1 MKKRSKICLAALV
14 SIVVIPAL
22 LFLGMYFQVTRE
34 TAKRIQKGV
43 IREVIGSESPVF
55 YDDGETPIGVFFGT
69 THRQYVPYSQIPR
82 DFIKA
87 IVAAEDHDF
96 FAHRG
101 FELKGILRALITNLK
116 AGKVVQGGSTLTQQ
130 TAKNIFKREKRSYRT
145 KLKELIQAFLLE
157 RQYTKQEILEMYANQ
172 FFVTGFGKGLQI
184 AAQYFFDKN
193 AKELDLVESA
203 FIAGSV
209 KSPNRYN
216 PFIKKTEEERKE
228 ALRLARLRK
237 DYVLKNMLNLHFI
250 TRDQYRQAKAREIP
264 FKEGKIT
271 YRLNVILDYVRDQLE
286 SPFFKRIL
294 SDQGID
300 NIATSGIKIYTS
312 INRDIQD
319 AALQSIRRHL
329 PGLDVQL
336 AGYDQQER
344 QKEYERL
351 EKLGLLSDDHD
362 GQLPFL
368 ARITHIDASDQKNT
382 MIISWENGGGVIGFQ
397 GLRPVV
403 EPWLKWKLGKGARF
417 TGPRVPSF
425 LASFHK
431 GDQVA
436 VKWVPGE
443 GTGKERE
450 LQLAVFP
457 ELEGGI
463 VVLHEGM
470 IKAMVGGFSNRYF
483 NRAVDAKR
491 QLGSIFKPIV
501 YTAAMQLKWN
511 PLDALMNERDLFPFE
526 KTYYSPRPDHE
537 PEQEK
542 VSMAWAGAKS
552 ENLATVWLL
561 YHLTDHLNMSEFR
574 QVVHLLGLDRKEDES
589 SLQYK
594 RRIRD
599 RRGVVVNREAL
610 LEAAFEQA
618 KKEVEPD
625 IIFSGKEDMLET
637 MHRLHYRIPETASSQ
652 LDVGK
657 DQILRLDYTR
667 LNGLNLE
674 MKRHWTELA
683 MALQTPTEMVSTTKK
698 SLLVRHFYWVQKGDT
713 PPGRMI
719 YTENPGAI
727 PHTVLLPVQPEELV
741 GIGSLP
747 KMEEIWV
754 DDLLASW
761 TIDELQANLKRKY
774 KELHARNRY
783 DLDVLFWIR
792 DFKTLVNLSYVAYLG
807 KKMGI
812 GTRLD
817 PVLSFPLGANAISI
831 LEAATA
837 YQAIMTGRVFPLSET
852 SEPQPAPVITK
863 IVDRDGETIWAYKE
877 MPDAVLE
884 QDAAESVREIL
895 KKVMEVGTGL
905 TARDAVDVEGH
916 HLPLYGKTGTSNRF
930 TNSSFVGFIPAPANP
945 TGELKF
951 RNGYV
956 VASYVGYDDNRPMK
970 GQHFA
975 IYGSS
980 GALPLWIDTMNAIA
994 HIPRYKDAV
1003 DMEAIA
1009 MHAPGGVPVCAKGL
1023 QAVPVSP
1030 LHGMA
1035 VNLQE
1040 TRDGSNPIT
1049 FLCAPAEI
1057 SGEAYRLRRKFAPSG
1072 LLAFVE

>member
-1 MKKRSKICLAALV
+1 MKKKTKIILVALV
-14 SIVVIPAL
+14 SAVVIPAL
-22 LFLGMYFQVTRE
+22 LLLGISFQVTRE
-34 TAKRIQKGV
+34 TAKRIQKGA
-43 IREVIGSESPVF
+43 IRDVIGSESPVF

-82 DFIKA
+82 DFVKA

-96 FAHRG
+96 FAHHG
-101 FELKGILRALITNLK
+101 FELKGILRALITNLI

-130 TAKNIFKREKRSYRT
+130 TAKNIFKREKRSYRA

-184 AAQYFFDKN
+184 AAQYFFDKD
-193 AKELDLVESA
+193 AKDLDLVESA

-216 PFIKKTEEERKE
+216 PFIKKTEGERKE
-228 ALRLARLRK
+228 AIRLARLRK

-250 TRDQYRQAKAREIP
+250 TREQYRQAKAREIP

-286 SPFFKRIL
+286 APFFKRIL

-312 INRDIQD
+312 INREMQD
-319 AALQSIRRHL
+319 AALQSLRYHL

-344 QKEYERL
+344 QKEYEKL
-351 EKLGLLSDDHD
+351 EKLGLLDNDHN
-362 GQLPFL
+362 GHLPFL
-368 ARITHIDASDQKNT
+368 ARITNIDAHDQKGT
-382 MIISWENGGGVIGFQ
+382 MIVSWKNGGGIIGYQ
-397 GLRPVV
+397 GLKPVL
-403 EPWLKWKLGKGARF
+403 EAWLKWKLGRQASF
-417 TGPRVPSF
+417 TGQRVHSF

-431 GDQVA
+431 GDLVA
-436 VKWVPGE
+436 VKWGPGE
-443 GTGKERE
+443 ETGKERE

-501 YTAAMQLKWN
+501 YTAAMELKWN
-511 PLDALMNERDLFPFE
+511 PLDPLVNKRDLFPFE
-526 KTYYSPRPDHE
+526 KTYYCPRPDHE
-537 PEQEK
+537 PEQK
-542 VSMAWAGAKS
+542 TVSMAWAGAKS

-561 YHLTDHLNMSEFR
+561 YHLTDHLNLSEFR
-574 QVVHLLGLDRKEDES
+574 QVAHLLGLDRNEDEGY
-589 SLQYK
+589 LQYK

-599 RRGVVVNREAL
+599 KKGIVVNREAL

-618 KKEVEPD
+618 KKDVEPD
-625 IIFSGKEDMLET
+625 IIFSGKEGMLET
-637 MHRLHYRIPETASSQ
+637 LHGLHYFIPPKAWNQ
-652 LDVGK
+652 LGVGK
-657 DQILRLDYTR
+657 EQILRHDFTR
-667 LNGLNLE
+667 LNRLNLI

-683 MALQTPTEMVSTTKK
+683 TALQAPDEMPSITKK
-698 SLLVRHFYWVQKGDT
+698 LLLVHHFYWVQKDDGAHD
-713 PPGRMI
+713 RMI
-719 YTENPGAI
+719 YTENPNGI
-727 PHTVLLPVQPEELV
+727 PYTVLLPVQPEEMV
-741 GIGSLP
+741 GIDSLP

-754 DDLLASW
+754 DDLLTSA
-761 TIDELQANLKRKY
+761 TIDDLQTNLKRKY
-774 KELHARNRY
+774 KELLTRKRY
-783 DLDVLFWIR
+783 DLDVLFWVR
-792 DFKTLVNLSYVAYLG
+792 DFRTLVNLSYVVYLG

-837 YQAIMTGRVFPLSET
+837 YQTIMTGRVFPLSET
-852 SEPQPAPVITK
+852 SEPQPVPIITK
-863 IVDRDGETIWAYKE
+863 IVDRDGETIWKYKE
-877 MPDAVLE
+877 KPDAVVS
-884 QDAAESVREIL
+884 QHAAESVREIL
-895 KKVMEVGTGL
+895 RKVMEVGTGL
-905 TARDAVDVEGH
+905 RARDAVRVDNY

-930 TNSSFVGFIPAPANP
+930 RNSSFVGFIPAPGNP
-945 TGELKF
+945 TGELKI

-970 GQHFA
+970 GKHFA

-994 HIPRYKDAV
+994 HTPQYK
-1003 DMEAIA
+1003 EAIDTEAVA
-1009 MHAPGGVPVCAKGL
+1009 MRAIGGVPVCPKGFQAIPVSALNGMPTDL
-1023 QAVPVSP
+1023 QA
-1030 LHGMA
+1030 
-1035 VNLQE
+1035 

-1057 SGEAYRLRRKFAPSG
+1057 SGDAYQLRRKFEPSD
-1072 LLAFVE
+1072 LPNIVE

>member
-1 MKKRSKICLAALV
+1 MTSLV
-14 SIVVIPAL
+14 LIPAL
-22 LFLGMYFQVTRE
+22 LVLGIYLQVTRE
-34 TAKRIQKGV
+34 TSQRIQKGA
-43 IREVIGSESPVF
+43 IRRVIGSESPVF

-69 THRQYVPYSQIPR
+69 THRQYLPYSQIPR
-82 DFIKA
+82 NFIKA

-130 TAKNIFKREKRSYRT
+130 TAKNIFKREKRSYKA

-184 AAQYFFDKN
+184 AAQYFFDKD
-193 AKELDLVESA
+193 AKNLSLVEAA

-228 ALRLARLRK
+228 AVRLARLRK
-237 DYVLKNMLNLHFI
+237 DYVLKNMFNLHFI
-250 TRDQYRQAKAREIP
+250 SHAEYQQAKAQEIP

-286 SPFFKRIL
+286 SPFFLGVL
-294 SDQGID
+294 SEQGID
-300 NIATSGIKIYTS
+300 NIATSGIRIYTS
-312 INRDIQD
+312 INRQIQD
-319 AALQSIRRHL
+319 AALQSLRQHL

-344 QKEYERL
+344 QKEYEKL
-351 EKLGLLSDDHD
+351 EKLGLLGDDHN
-362 GQLPFL
+362 GHLPFL
-368 ARITHIDASDQKNT
+368 ARITHIDAHNQKGT
-382 MIISWENGGGVIGFQ
+382 MIVSWKNGGGIVGYQ

-403 EPWLKWKLGKGARF
+403 EAWLKWKRGKEARF
-417 TGPRVPSF
+417 TGHRVPSF
-425 LASFHK
+425 LTSFHK
-431 GDQVA
+431 GDLVA

-443 GTGKERE
+443 KTGQERE

-457 ELEGGI
+457 QLEGGI

-501 YTAAMQLKWN
+501 YTAAVQLKWN
-511 PLDALMNERDLFPFE
+511 PLDPLMNRRDLFPFE

-537 PEQEK
+537 PEQET

-561 YHLTDHLNMSEFR
+561 YHLTDHLNLNEFR
-574 QVVHLLGLDRKEDES
+574 QVARLLGLDREEGES
-589 SLQYK
+589 YLQYK

-599 RRGVVVNREAL
+599 KKGVVVNREAL
-610 LEAAFEQA
+610 LEASLEQA

-625 IIFSGKEDMLET
+625 VIFSGNESMLET
-637 MHRLHYRIPETASSQ
+637 LRSLHYRIPRKAWSQ
-652 LDVGK
+652 LRVGRE
-657 DQILRLDYTR
+657 QILRRDFTR
-667 LNGLNLE
+667 LNRLNLI

-683 MALQTPTEMVSTTKK
+683 TALETPGEMIPVTKK
-698 SLLVRHFYWVQKGDT
+698 MLLARHFYWVQKDD
-713 PPGRMI
+713 GRHDRMV
-719 YTENPGAI
+719 YTENPNGI
-727 PHTVLLPVQPEELV
+727 SYTVLLPVEPEELN
-741 GIGSLP
+741 GIDSLP

-754 DDLLASW
+754 DDLLTSG
-761 TIDELQANLKRKY
+761 TIDELQASLQRKY
-774 KELHARNRY
+774 KELLSRNRRY
-783 DLDVLFWIR
+783 DLSLLFWIR
-792 DFKTLVNLSYVAYLG
+792 DFRTLVNLSYVAYLG

-812 GTRLD
+812 KTRLD

-837 YQAIMTGRVFPLSET
+837 YQTIMTGRIFPLSEI
-852 SEPQPAPVITK
+852 SEPQPVPIITK
-863 IVDRDGETIWAYKE
+863 IVDRDGETIWEYHEK
-877 MPDAVLE
+877 PDAIVSHH
-884 QDAAESVREIL
+884 AAESVREIL
-895 KKVMEVGTGL
+895 RKVMEVGTGL
-905 TARDAVDVEGH
+905 RARDAVRVDGY

-930 TNSSFVGFIPAPANP
+930 RNSSFVGFIPAPAEP
-945 TGELKF
+945 TGELKL

-970 GQHFA
+970 GKHFA

-994 HIPRYKDAV
+994 RIPRYKGALDTETISMRA
-1003 DMEAIA
+1003 A
-1009 MHAPGGVPVCAKGL
+1009 GGVPVCPKGL
-1023 QAVPVSP
+1023 RAIPVSA
-1030 LHGMA
+1030 LNGMPA
-1035 VNLQE
+1035 DLKE
-1040 TRDGSNPIT
+1040 YRDESNPVT
-1049 FLCAPAEI
+1049 FLCAPVEI
-1057 SGEAYRLRRKFAPSG
+1057 SGEAYQLRRKFEPSG
-1072 LLAFVE
+1072 LPDFVE